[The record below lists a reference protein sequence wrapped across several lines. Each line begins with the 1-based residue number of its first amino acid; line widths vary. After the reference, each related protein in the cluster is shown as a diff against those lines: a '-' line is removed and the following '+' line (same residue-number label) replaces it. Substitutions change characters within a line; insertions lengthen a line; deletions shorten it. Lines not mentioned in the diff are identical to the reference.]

1 MGSKLVKLNEHGE
14 IQHGPKYVEEK
25 YSHMYVSYEVDKSY
39 SRPLR
44 TISSCGRTRPTN
56 RFQIKDKDG
65 YFEIVWNAE
74 YQMAPND
81 WRVKQL
87 EVQVAQFAKLKD
99 AEKYAIKLA
108 FEMADIYST
117 YSYNEIFTREE
128 NLRIEN
134 LTLIKQIITKDDQGS
149 KVEYVAS
156 DLNIKNIDL
165 DTSSIESKRI
175 ERTLRN
181 KQREA
186 RLQGG
191 EDTRIMVKVL
201 MNVNLTDLEAS
212 IADYLQGEVDS
223 VDGVGADGESI
234 YNVDEVQVKVESTG
248 QIEATFYLERESGK
262 FASADE
268 LSDSIM
274 TQLGSHGAVEVPIEM
289 S

>member
-1 MGSKLVKLNEHGE
+1 
-14 IQHGPKYVEEK
+14 
-25 YSHMYVSYEVDKSY
+25 
-39 SRPLR
+39 
-44 TISSCGRTRPTN
+44 
-56 RFQIKDKDG
+56 
-65 YFEIVWNAE
+65 
-74 YQMAPND
+74 MAPND

-108 FEMADIYST
+108 LEMADIYST
-117 YSYNEIFTREE
+117 YSYNEIFTKEK

-134 LTLIKQIITKDDQGS
+134 LTLIKQIVTKDDQGT

-165 DTSSIESKRI
+165 DTSSIESKRQ
-175 ERTLRN
+175 ERLLRN
-181 KQREA
+181 KQRQE

-223 VDGVGADGESI
+223 VDGVGADGESV

-268 LSDSIM
+268 LGDSIM